1 MGTAT
6 SFRSERGR
14 KIDPPAKDLQ
24 QLLIMGKMAS
34 ARPKPACC
42 SKMMPFADD
51 RRMVN
56 LAGAAKSL
64 GAVKAVL
71 SKVTK
76 EAHLAASTERQA
88 K

>member
-6 SFRSERGR
+6 SFRSERGL

-34 ARPKPACC
+34 ARPKPAC
-42 SKMMPFADD
+42 SKTMPFADD

-56 LAGAAKSL
+56 LAGAAKSS
-64 GAVKAVL
+64 GAVKAV
-71 SKVTK
+71 
-76 EAHLAASTERQA
+76 
-88 K
+88 